1 MLAFEATYDHSI
13 KTEASS
19 YKMPSMH
26 YHDSYELY
34 YLEAGSREYFVEDK
48 LFSVAAGE
56 FVLIPPGKL
65 HRTGGEYGLRTLVIF
80 TREFLERAY
89 TPEAMEQILQCF
101 GHVKLVP
108 REDQQ
113 ASCRYLLKKLAAAQE
128 DTQFA
133 LILGLL
139 LEELCQC
146 GSPEI
151 RDDYVSGI
159 VDFINRNY
167 GKIESISQIAEHF
180 YISKYHLCRVF
191 KSAMKLTV
199 IEYLNQ
205 IRIRNACHLLEAS
218 QYGIG
223 QISELCGF
231 NAVAYFSNVFRKIT
245 GLSPSEYRKE
255 KRTK

>member
-1 MLAFEATYDHSI
+1 LPVFEATRDHSI

-65 HRTGGEYGLRTLVIF
+65 HRTGGEYGLRTLVMF
-80 TREFLERAY
+80 TRPFLEKAY
-89 TPEAMEQILQCF
+89 TPETMERILTCF
-101 GHVKLVP
+101 AHVKLVP
-108 REDQQ
+108 REEQQ
-113 ASCRYLLKKLAAAQE
+113 TACRYLLKRLAAAQD

-133 LILGLL
+133 LVLGLL
-139 LEELCQC
+139 LEELTRC

-159 VDFINRNY
+159 VEFINHNY
-167 GKIESISQIAEHF
+167 AEIDSISQIAEHF

-205 IRIRNACHLLEAS
+205 IRIRNACHLLESSLYDISHIS
-218 QYGIG
+218 Q
-223 QISELCGF
+223 LCGF
-231 NAVAYFSNVFRKIT
+231 NSVAYFSNVFHKLK
-245 GLSPSEYRKE
+245 GCSPSQYRKD
-255 KRTK
+255 K